1 MNQILPY
8 PLWLGHAGE
17 GRDFQKIF
25 DLGAKVLVQLA
36 AEEPSL
42 QPPRELVFC
51 RFPLLDGSGNRA
63 ELLFLAVSTVAS
75 LIKMRVPTLVVSGAG
90 ISRCPA
96 VAAAALSMVSHEP
109 PETYLEKVLE
119 HHQGDVSPGFWKE
132 ITSLLPT
139 LR

>member
-17 GRDFQKIF
+17 SRDFPKIF
-25 DLGAKVLVQLA
+25 DLGVKVLVQLA

-42 QPPRELVFC
+42 QTPREVVFC

-75 LIKMRVPTLVVSGAG
+75 LIKMRVPTLVTCGAG

-96 VAAAALSMVSHEP
+96 VVAAALSMIYHEP
-109 PETYLEKVLE
+109 PESYLEKILE
-119 HHQGDVSPGFWKE
+119 HHHADVSPGFWQE

>member
-1 MNQILPY
+1 MNQILSY

-17 GRDFQKIF
+17 SRDFQKIF
-25 DLGAKVLVQLA
+25 DLGVKVLVQLA

-42 QPPRELVFC
+42 QTPRELVFC
-51 RFPLLDGSGNRA
+51 RFPLLDGSGNRS

-75 LIKMRVPTLVVSGAG
+75 LIKMRVPTLVTCGAG

-96 VAAAALSMVSHEP
+96 VAAAALSMIYHEP
-109 PETYLEKVLE
+109 PESYLEKVLE
-119 HHQGDVSPGFWKE
+119 HHHGDVSPGFWKE